1 MFFFNV
7 IIGFFGCISRILLG
21 ALIGILSMARIDR
34 SLLPSGYEHL
44 DSGNNLIWFNRLMV
58 VII

>member
-7 IIGFFGCISRILLG
+7 MTGFFGCISIILLG
-21 ALIGILSMARIDR
+21 TLIGILTVARIDR

-44 DSGNNLIWFNRLMV
+44 DSGNNFI
-58 VII
+58 